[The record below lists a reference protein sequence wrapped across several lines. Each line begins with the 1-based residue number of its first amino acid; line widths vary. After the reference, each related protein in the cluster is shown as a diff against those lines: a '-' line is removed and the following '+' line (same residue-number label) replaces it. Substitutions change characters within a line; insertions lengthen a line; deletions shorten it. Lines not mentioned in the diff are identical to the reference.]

1 MKIIEV
7 TQTAKLKILRGNPYF
22 DDLPES
28 VLKDIAAHTQL
39 REYERGDVLF
49 WEGDPCAGLHILES
63 GSVKLYRISPQGRQ
77 YIISVLT
84 EGATCNEVPAFDGGA
99 NPVNAETLETSRVWV
114 TDSEMLRGLVVS
126 NPEFALK
133 ILNKFGQ
140 NLRNLVRKVSEM
152 AFYQVTNR
160 LARLIT
166 ELPVDDTRP
175 HWTQEQLAARL
186 GTVREVVARSLK
198 ELEKSGAIRIEDRR
212 IQIADHE
219 VLQQWTQP
227 YN

>member
-1 MKIIEV
+1 MKPVEV
-7 TQTAKLKILRGNPYF
+7 SKTEKLKTLRSNLYF
-22 DDLPES
+22 DELPEN
-28 VLKDIAAHTQL
+28 VLKGLAASTQL
-39 REYERGDVLF
+39 REFERGDILF
-49 WEGDPCAGLHILES
+49 WEGDPCAGLHIIES
-63 GSVKLYRISPQGRQ
+63 GSVKLFRVSPQGRQ

-84 EGATCNEVPAFDGGA
+84 EGATCNEVPAFDGGT
-99 NPVNAETLETSRVWV
+99 NPVNVEALETSRVWLV
-114 TDSEMLRGLVVS
+114 EPQVLRELVKS

-133 ILNKFGQ
+133 VLSKFGQ
-140 NLRNLVRKVSEM
+140 NLRHLVGKVSEM
-152 AFYQVTNR
+152 AFYQVTHR

-166 ELPVDDTRP
+166 EMPVDESRP

-212 IQIADHE
+212 IHIEDGE